1 MMTRYTYRYDNMTKD
16 EIAKDIY
23 EEITNAFR
31 AKYGDRPDY
40 AIVRRV
46 SEEWDRMMDT
56 CTIGEVAALH
66 ELTEWLKSKQ
76 YPYRIRGCTGS
87 SFILYLLGIS
97 SGNPLPPHRYCPRCG
112 DVTWVPRRKNG
123 FDIPQGKC
131 CSHDGARL
139 VTDGHDIPWQTLFGY
154 SEHRPSFDID
164 LPYELYETL
173 KREWET
179 HWLRDKSTFR
189 EVEYESD
196 IVDCVRVIKLGR
208 LSVCFILNAA
218 SPDFY
223 KYEYGALERR
233 YMLDN
238 AVGLIELRDKGYPAP
253 KSIADLLAGFGIDHA
268 TGVWDSSC
276 REMLAEDYTLS
287 DIITLRDD
295 VYRLLTKY
303 GMDKEEAWRVME
315 RVRKGKRLQG
325 ANLPEMPE
333 RDMRVLDQCWH
344 IDYLY
349 PKAHAVEHI
358 LFRLRARDW

>member
-1 MMTRYTYRYDNMTKD
+1 MNEYTYLYHMNDPVQVFDTLHDTLRHT
-16 EIAKDIY
+16 IHA
-23 EEITNAFR
+23 R
-31 AKYGDRPDY
+31 YGDRPDD
-40 AIVRRV
+40 AIIRRI
-46 SEEWDRMMDT
+46 SEEWDRMTDT
-56 CTIGEVAALH
+56 CTIYEVAALH

-112 DVTWVPRRKNG
+112 AVTWVPSRKNG

-154 SEHRPSFDID
+154 YGHRPSFDID
-164 LPYELYETL
+164 LPYELYEPL

-208 LSVCFILNAA
+208 LTVCFILNTA

-238 AVGLIELRDKGYPAP
+238 AAGLTEQRDKGYPAP

-295 VYRLLTKY
+295 IYHLLVKN
-303 GMDKEEAWRVME
+303 GMDKEEAWRAME
-315 RVRKGKRLQG
+315 QVRKGKGLPMMRLHG
-325 ANLPEMPE
+325 ITE
-333 RDMRVLDQCWH
+333 RDMRVLDQCRH

-358 LFRLRARDW
+358 LYALRSKDW